1 MIVKALVKV
10 DLFPVHKE
18 YLIPAIART
27 VHLAFSSDPLIRWL
41 RPNAAPWA
49 EQDTGRW
56 SWQYRRIQR
65 IMLGGEVFKSA
76 DVREMAKD
84 YPTNGRDQLSTETP
98 VSPDAALSKKDPETS
113 LHEDDD
119 AGAVVF
125 LFPPSGRKPWSL
137 SRIWLAC
144 KLWLLN
150 CLAPAH
156 DSGARNKRVE
166 MLLDGHEASLKL
178 LRAKYSRQKL
188 WYLEVVAVHPS
199 LQSRGLGGG
208 VMRWI
213 LGHVHD
219 DPVYLECTREENV
232 RFYEGFGF
240 RVAEEVELV
249 DGASQTGEHAFKHWV
264 MVHPGKSTL

>member
-1 MIVKALVKV
+1 MSAKPLVKV
-10 DLFPVHKE
+10 DLFRVHKE
-18 YLIPAIART
+18 YLIPAIAQT
-27 VHLAFSSDPLIRWL
+27 VHLAFSSDPLIHWL

-65 IMLGGEVFKSA
+65 IMLKGEVFNSA
-76 DVREMAKD
+76 NVKQMTED
-84 YPTNGRDQLSTETP
+84 YPGNGRNKLSTDTP
-98 VSPDAALSKKDPETS
+98 ISAVATLPGKQPGTSSHKD
-113 LHEDDD
+113 DN

-125 LFPPSGRKPWSL
+125 LHPPPGRKPWSL

-144 KLWLLN
+144 KLWLLDR
-150 CLAPAH
+150 LVPVH
-156 DSGARNKRVE
+156 DSGARDKRVE
-166 MLLDGHEASLKL
+166 MLLDRHETCSKL
-178 LRAKYSRQKL
+178 LEARYSRQKL

-213 LGHVHD
+213 LEHVHGD
-219 DPVYLECTREENV
+219 HIYLECTRKENV
-232 RFYEGFGF
+232 AFYESFGF

-249 DGASQTGEHAFKHWV
+249 DDASQTGEHVFKHWV
-264 MVHPGKSTL
+264 MVHPGKLML

>member
-1 MIVKALVKV
+1 
-10 DLFPVHKE
+10 
-18 YLIPAIART
+18 
-27 VHLAFSSDPLIRWL
+27 
-41 RPNAAPWA
+41 
-49 EQDTGRW
+49 
-56 SWQYRRIQR
+56 
-65 IMLGGEVFKSA
+65 MLGGEVFKSA

-156 DSGARNKRVE
+156 DSGARNKVSKA
-166 MLLDGHEASLKL
+166 LTF
-178 LRAKYSRQKL
+178 
-188 WYLEVVAVHPS
+188 
-199 LQSRGLGGG
+199 
-208 VMRWI
+208 I
-213 LGHVHD
+213 LV
-219 DPVYLECTREENV
+219 LC
-232 RFYEGFGF
+232 
-240 RVAEEVELV
+240 
-249 DGASQTGEHAFKHWV
+249 
-264 MVHPGKSTL
+264 